1 MKRKVIE
8 WLRRYSLPLIIGYIL
23 TLSVASGTKLLFG
36 SLVVAAYFATWADNC
51 GFYGTIAYRD
61 LKARGKLSFSNFFK
75 VIRDM
80 IVEFGPA
87 EYVDSFVLRP
97 LFLATFPLFIS
108 NYPLAIL
115 LGSLTAEITFFIPVI
130 ISYEFRKKAF
140 KD

>member
-1 MKRKVIE
+1 MKKKVIE
-8 WLRRYSLPLIIGYIL
+8 WARRYGLPLIIGYIL
-23 TLSVASGTKLLFG
+23 TLSVAFGTKLLFG
-36 SLVVAAYFATWADNC
+36 SLVLSAYLATWADNC

-75 VIRDM
+75 VVRNM

-87 EYVDSFVLRP
+87 EYVDSLVIRP

-108 NYPLAIL
+108 NYLLAIF
-115 LGSLTAEITFFIPVI
+115 LGMLAGEVTFFIPVI
-130 ISYEFRKKAF
+130 IAYEFRKKAF